1 MWNISTPLQPKV
13 LGVAALEGQFLPE
26 EQTYD
31 MEKTVRFWLR
41 TQRPVVFKGSEQN
54 KHGAS
59 VSKNQFIELILFLC
73 TKCIIWMQYNNGN
86 EQSERSSYNRAEKIL
101 LDGYRLIVSIYLI
114 EFKITLCN
122 RILNNIGA
130 V

>member
-1 MWNISTPLQPKV
+1 
-13 LGVAALEGQFLPE
+13 
-26 EQTYD
+26 
-31 MEKTVRFWLR
+31 
-41 TQRPVVFKGSEQN
+41 
-54 KHGAS
+54 
-59 VSKNQFIELILFLC
+59 
-73 TKCIIWMQYNNGN
+73 MQYNNGN